1 MHSSPATWNYFKLGL
16 WLYVIV
22 EAIAIGVFIYVTLQR
37 KA

>member
-1 MHSSPATWNYFKLGL
+1 MHSSPSTGIYFKIGL

-22 EAIAIGVFIYVTLQR
+22 EAIAIGVFLYVTLTR